1 MQTEKITVNA
11 LAAGARAELRERF
24 AEGEARD
31 MVRLMFHAFKGWDVT
46 NLVINGERLASD
58 WLCGKVRDAVKR
70 VLGGEPVQYVV
81 GEAYFYGMDLYVAP
95 GVLIPRPET
104 AELVDL
110 IVEQNK
116 ESDLRV
122 LDVGTGSGAIAIA
135 LSRCL
140 RFPKVTAIDLSDDA
154 LAVARRNADA
164 FKADIDLFKVDIFTY
179 EPAEDSFDIIVS
191 NPPYIAE
198 SEKKDME
205 ENVLDHEPHLALF
218 VPDDNPLI
226 YYSRI
231 AEVGRKAL
239 AEEGRLYFEI
249 NPLYA
254 EDLAKMLES
263 QGYAEVELRR
273 DSHNKVRF
281 ATAIKPN

>member
-1 MQTEKITVNA
+1 MQIRNITVSA
-11 LAAGARAELRERF
+11 LAAGARARLRERF
-24 AEGEARD
+24 TGGEARD

-46 NLVINGERLASD
+46 NLVMYGDRLASD
-58 WLCGKVRDAVKR
+58 WLCDKVDDAVRR
-70 VLGGEPVQYVV
+70 VLQGEPVQYVV

-104 AELVDL
+104 AELVDM
-110 IVEQNK
+110 IVDSNNA
-116 ESDLRV
+116 SDLRV

-154 LAVARRNADA
+154 LAVARENVEKLKANVDLL
-164 FKADIDLFKVDIFTY
+164 KADIFTFD
-179 EPAEDSFDIIVS
+179 PAPHSFDIIVS
-191 NPPYIAE
+191 NPPYIVE

-205 ENVLDHEPHLALF
+205 DNVLDHEPHLALF
-218 VPDDNPLI
+218 VPDDNPLV

-231 AEVGRKAL
+231 AEIGRQAL

-249 NPLYA
+249 NPKFA
-254 EDLAKMLES
+254 DDLQKMLES
-263 QGYAEVELRR
+263 QGYTEVELKR
-273 DSHNKVRF
+273 DSHDKVRF